1 MTGKFVGQTKDKIQE
16 LFDSAVGGVLFIDE
30 AYRLGAGGYGPESVT
45 KVLSLLTEPK
55 YMDGKL
61 VVILAG
67 YDDQM
72 DEMLAQNEG
81 MKSRFEERL
90 HFPEWTSEQ
99 ATQLVTKLARE
110 SAVPYTIDSP
120 ETEKL
125 LCEGF
130 GQLRQR
136 PGWANARDA
145 LHMFKLVTTARLDR
159 VAKLPASERTNAL
172 TAEDA
177 KVAISKFIQER
188 PLATA
193 FPRSAHAV
201 QFGIAPQAQVEEQC
215 GALRQSQVPSTPMIT
230 TRQSRNESQERR
242 ADRPD
247 AELEVCDAQ
256 QEPLRRTRDELA
268 SESVTDEQWQSMTDE
283 QKKKHE
289 AALKQM
295 HEDIARKCEED
306 LKRARDAEAQARQEA
321 ERAALAAE
329 RLRLEAERAAEEDR
343 IRLAAERA
351 AAEAEMRRLAAL
363 QEKQRQEAERLQA
376 EMREI
381 RKQQRLRDL
390 GVCPASFRW
399 LKVPGGYQCAGGIP
413 YGNHFISDSAVNM
426 Y

>member
-1 MTGKFVGQTKDKIQE
+1 MRVCADDMTGKFVGQTKDKIQE

-67 YDDQM
+67 YDNQM

-110 SAVPYTIDSP
+110 SAVPYTIGSL

-130 GQLRQR
+130 GHLRQR

-177 KVAISKFIQER
+177 TVAISKFIQER

-193 FPRSAHAV
+193 LPRSAQAV
-201 QFGIAPQAQVEEQC
+201 RIGIAQQAQFEEQC
-215 GALRQSQVPSTPMIT
+215 RQSQVPPTPMMT
-230 TRQSRNESQERR
+230 TRQCRNESQVRQ

-256 QEPLRRTRDELA
+256 QEPLRRTREELA

-399 LKVPGGYQCAGGIP
+399 LKVPGGYQCAGGS
-413 YGNHFISDSAVNM
+413 HFISDSAVSM